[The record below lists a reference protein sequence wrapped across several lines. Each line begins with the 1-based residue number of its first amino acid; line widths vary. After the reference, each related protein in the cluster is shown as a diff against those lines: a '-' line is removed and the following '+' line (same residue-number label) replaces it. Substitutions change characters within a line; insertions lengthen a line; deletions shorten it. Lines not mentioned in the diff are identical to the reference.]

1 MPGSCEATPN
11 KFYAESRNF
20 RRKIRLTPHSC
31 CVCCREAADTTC
43 RDGAASQVTA
53 RTQEGEDQINTVPAL
68 LFGYIVSI

>member
-20 RRKIRLTPHSC
+20 RRKIRLSPQSC

-43 RDGAASQVTA
+43 RGGAASQVTA
-53 RTQEGEDQINTVPAL
+53 RAQEGEDQVNTVPAL
-68 LFGYIVSI
+68 LFGYTISI